1 MFAAVVVGVGGIR
14 SGRATG
20 VRRKL
25 TMPLGCVP
33 VLLRPEA
40 QIKYAMRRRVA
51 RPYIIDCVCVFIS
64 SYSLGEQGNRDQC
77 EDTAV
82 VGVGLTQ

>member
-1 MFAAVVVGVGGIR
+1 MFEAVVVGVGGIR

-51 RPYIIDCVCVFIS
+51 RPYMMDCVYVCLFSRTPCARRAIETNVKIPQS
-64 SYSLGEQGNRDQC
+64 
-77 EDTAV
+77 
-82 VGVGLTQ
+82 

>member
-20 VRRKL
+20 VHRKL

-33 VLLRPEA
+33 LLLRPDA

-51 RPYIIDCVCVFIS
+51 RPYIMDCVYVCLFSRTPWASRAIETNVKIPQS
-64 SYSLGEQGNRDQC
+64 
-77 EDTAV
+77 
-82 VGVGLTQ
+82 